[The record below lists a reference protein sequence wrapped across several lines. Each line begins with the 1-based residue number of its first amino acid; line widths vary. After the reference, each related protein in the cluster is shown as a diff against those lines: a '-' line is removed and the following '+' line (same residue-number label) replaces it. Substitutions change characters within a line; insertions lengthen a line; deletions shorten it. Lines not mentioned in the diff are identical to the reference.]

1 MSTRKVHGA
10 WWVDF
15 RMHGIRYRVR
25 CPENSQAGAR
35 QYEVVL
41 RGRLAA
47 GEPLH
52 PVPSAAPDSPTFA
65 EFSAEWFATHV
76 KTSNKPSSQRS
87 RAHVLRN
94 HLVPFFG
101 KTRLADISTSGIE
114 RYKARKIQGGL
125 SPKTINEHLGILRKC
140 LSDARE
146 WERPAADPKI
156 KILRAQKPKVNYLT
170 RDEAKRLVDAMN
182 TPRWRAMVTFAL
194 HTGLRRGEIFGLRW
208 QDIDFANAALTVRQS
223 IVEGIA
229 GPPKNYRERTV
240 PLDADAM
247 SSLVSMPRTHDL
259 VFHRGNGRPLTCSTA
274 QNALHRACKR
284 ASLRPIGWHTFRH
297 SFASWLAAA
306 GVPIP
311 VVQALLGHSTILM
324 TMRYTHLVPTALRQ
338 AVTTLSH
345 EQPMSFEKFW
355 ATGGQQPAFPPAT
368 TLAAGI
374 A

>member
-1 MSTRKVHGA
+1 MSTRKVQKW

-25 CPENSQAGAR
+25 CPENSQVGAKR
-35 QYEVVL
+35 YEVVL

-47 GEPLH
+47 GESLLP
-52 PVPSAAPDSPTFA
+52 APERPTSPTFA
-65 EFSAEWFATHV
+65 EFSAEWFTTHV

-101 KTRLADISTSGIE
+101 TTRLTDISTSSIE
-114 RYKARKIQGGL
+114 RYKALKIRGGL
-125 SPKTINEHLGILRKC
+125 SPKTINEHLGLLRKC
-140 LSDARE
+140 LGDARE
-146 WERPAADPKI
+146 WERPVASPKFRT
-156 KILRAQKPKVNYLT
+156 LRAQKPKFDCLT
-170 RDEAKRLVDAMN
+170 REEAKRIVGATNSL
-182 TPRWRAMVTFAL
+182 RWEGMVTLAL
-194 HTGLRRGEIFGLRW
+194 HTGLRRGELFGLRW
-208 QDIDFANAALTVRQS
+208 QDVDFENAVLTVRQS

-240 PLDADAM
+240 PLDSDAIR
-247 SSLVSMPRTHDL
+247 SLASMPRTHDL
-259 VFHRGNGRPLTCSTA
+259 VFHRGDGRPLTCSTA
-274 QNALHRACKR
+274 QNALYRACKR

-297 SFASWLAAA
+297 TFASWLAAA

-311 VVQALLGHSTILM
+311 VIQALLGHSTILM

-345 EQPMSFEKFW
+345 EQPVPFAEFW
-355 ATGGQQPAFPPAT
+355 ATGGQQNAFPASAQ
-368 TLAAGI
+368 LAASI